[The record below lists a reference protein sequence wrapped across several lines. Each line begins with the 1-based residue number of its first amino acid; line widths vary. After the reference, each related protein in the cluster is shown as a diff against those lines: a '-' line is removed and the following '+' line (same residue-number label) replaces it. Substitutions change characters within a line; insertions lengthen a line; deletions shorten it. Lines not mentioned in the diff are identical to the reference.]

1 MQNTYCKLDCIYRSK
16 GKCSL
21 YKVSDNT
28 LHYINSVQ
36 CTTFKDSLNFLDCP
50 NYRKNKVM

>member
-21 YKVSDNT
+21 YKLSDNIQ
-28 LHYINSVQ
+28 HYINSVQ
-36 CTTFKDSLNFLDCP
+36 CTTFKDSSLNLFDCP
-50 NYRKNKVM
+50 NYRKK